1 MIMEAWKFD
10 AEFKKA
16 GWVNVGFY
24 AVYYTGEKV
33 VCHKS
38 KWIEIMLF
46 R

>member
-16 GWVNVGFY
+16 RWVNVSFY

-33 VCHKS
+33 VGHKS
-38 KWIEIMLF
+38 KWIEMILF